1 MEVKQKQAINMVI
14 LKEELENGL
23 IFQVETNRKNE
34 VFTTY
39 SLFNDEGEMLT
50 TMHGTKTKKYLPNWT
65 RDVFGNDKLAYLHSF
80 HTLNEHRNNGYG
92 RKLLQMVVN
101 HHQANGGETL
111 FLGVSPVTGTN
122 TDKGRLMHLYMSAG
136 FKEIKQPITTRRG
149 YLFLSVPYMYIKTK
163 TTE

>member
-14 LKEELENGL
+14 LKKKLENGL
-23 IFQVETNRKNE
+23 IFQVETNRKGE

-39 SLFNDEGEMLT
+39 SLLNEEGEMLT
-50 TMHGTKTKKYLPNWT
+50 TMQGTKTKKCLPNWT
-65 RDVFGNDKLAYLHSF
+65 RDTFGNDKLVYLHSF

-111 FLGVSPVTGTN
+111 FLGVRPLTGTN
-122 TDKGRLMHLYMSAG
+122 TDKGRLMQLYMSAG
-136 FKEIKQPITTRRG
+136 FKEIKQPIATRRG
-149 YLFLSVPYMYIKTK
+149 YLFLSAPYMYIKTK